1 VLAHT
6 NGAASSVLSGRES
19 GDPAASGGNK
29 VELQAD
35 RSTWLVTFALLGIGL
50 IMLYSAS
57 SPFSLAHFGSDT
69 YMIAKQ
75 AIAAA
80 IGVGLCVFLALFDY
94 RRLAQLDELLLI
106 GAFLLTVVTLLPI
119 RGFSDGRWLNL
130 GVFNLQPTELLKV
143 ALMIYLAA
151 AITRKSD
158 RMASFSQG
166 VLPFLIVVALIAVV
180 VIQQPDLGMILV
192 FCLLTLFMLFLGGAR
207 PIHLTAVTAAGVPAV
222 GAAILIAPYR
232 MARIVS
238 FLDPHAYSTSSGY
251 QTLQSLI
258 AVGSGGVFGRGLGAS
273 RTKLFYLPQ
282 AHNDFVFS
290 VIAEELGL
298 IGAIGLLSLF
308 GVLIWRAFTIA
319 TRTQDRFGQLLAYGI
334 GICFAL
340 QVVLNVGV
348 TLGLLPVTGLTL
360 PFISNGGSSL
370 LVMLALC
377 GLLLSVSRYGGQP
390 CGS

>member
-1 VLAHT
+1 MRQLRCVL
-6 NGAASSVLSGRES
+6 LSRET
-19 GDPAASGGNK
+19 GDCAASGGNK

-35 RSTWLVTFALLGIGL
+35 RTTWLVTLALLGIGL

-57 SPFSLAHFGSDT
+57 SPFSLAHFDSDT

-80 IGVGLCVFLALFDY
+80 IGVGLCLFLALFDY
-94 RRLAQLDELLLI
+94 RRLAQFDELLLI
-106 GAFLLTVVTLLPI
+106 GAFLLTVLTLVPI

-130 GVFNLQPTELLKV
+130 GVFHLQPTELLKV

-151 AITRKSD
+151 AITRKGD
-158 RMASFSQG
+158 RMTVFSQG
-166 VLPFLIVVALIAVV
+166 VLPFLIVITVIAAV

-192 FCLLTLFMLFLGGAR
+192 FCFLTFLMLFLGGAR
-207 PIHLTAVTAAGVPAV
+207 PLHLVAVAAAAVPAV
-222 GAAILIAPYR
+222 CTAVLIAPYR

-238 FLDPHAYSTSSGY
+238 FLNPGAYSTSSGY
-251 QTLQSLI
+251 QTMQSLI

-290 VIAEELGL
+290 VIAEELGFV
-298 IGAIGLLSLF
+298 GAAALLGLF
-308 GVLIWRAFTIA
+308 AVLIWRAFAIA
-319 TRTQDRFGQLLAYGI
+319 ARAEDRFGCLLAYGI
-334 GICFAL
+334 GVCFAV

-360 PFISNGGSSL
+360 PFVSNGGSSL

-377 GLLLSVSRYGGQP
+377 GLLLSVSRYGGQR

>member
-1 VLAHT
+1 M
-6 NGAASSVLSGRES
+6 
-19 GDPAASGGNK
+19 
-29 VELQAD
+29 ELQAD
-35 RSTWLVTFALLGIGL
+35 RATWLVTFVLLGSGL

-57 SPFSLAHFGSDT
+57 SPFSLAHFDSDT

-80 IGVGLCVFLALFDY
+80 IGVGLCMFLALVDY

-106 GAFLLTVVTLLPI
+106 GAFLVTVLTLLPI
-119 RGFSDGRWLNL
+119 NGFSDGRWLNL

-143 ALMIYLAA
+143 TLVVYLAA
-151 AITRKSD
+151 AMTRKGA
-158 RMASFSQG
+158 RMVLFSQG
-166 VLPFLIVVALIAVV
+166 VLPFLIVIALIAVV

-192 FCLLTLFMLFLGGAR
+192 FCLLTLLMLFLGGAR
-207 PIHLTAVTAAGVPAV
+207 LLHLAAVAV
-222 GAAILIAPYR
+222 GAVPVVCTAVLIAPYR

-238 FLDPHAYSTSSGY
+238 FLNPQAYSTSSGY

-298 IGAIGLLSLF
+298 IGALGLLALF
-308 GVLIWRAFTIA
+308 ALLVWRAFAIA
-319 TRTQDRFGQLLAYGI
+319 SQTTDRFGQLLAYGI

-360 PFISNGGSSL
+360 PFVSNGGSSL

>member
-1 VLAHT
+1 MRQ
-6 NGAASSVLSGRES
+6 SRRVLSSREP
-19 GDPAASGGNK
+19 GERAASGGRR

-35 RSTWLVTFALLGIGL
+35 RATWLVTFVLLGSGL

-57 SPFSLAHFGSDT
+57 SPFSLAHFDSDT

-80 IGVGLCVFLALFDY
+80 IGVGLCVFLALLDY

-106 GAFLLTVVTLLPI
+106 GAFLLTVLTLVPI

-130 GVFNLQPTELLKV
+130 GVFNLQPTEFLKV

-151 AITRKSD
+151 AMTRKGA
-158 RMASFSQG
+158 RMALFSQG
-166 VLPFLIVVALIAVV
+166 VLPFLIVIAVVAAV

-192 FCLLTLFMLFLGGAR
+192 FCFLTFFMLFLGGAR
-207 PIHLTAVTAAGVPAV
+207 VLHLVGVAAAAVPAMC
-222 GAAILIAPYR
+222 AAVLIAPYR

-238 FLDPHAYSTSSGY
+238 FFNPQAYSTSSGY

-258 AVGSGGVFGRGLGAS
+258 AVGSGGMFGRGLGAS

-298 IGAIGLLSLF
+298 LGAIGLLALF
-308 GVLIWRAFTIA
+308 AVLIWRAFSIA
-319 TRTQDRFGQLLAYGI
+319 ANTADRFGQLLAYGI
-334 GICFAL
+334 GVCFAL

-360 PFISNGGSSL
+360 PFVSNGGSSL

-377 GLLLSVSRYGGQP
+377 GLLLSISRYGGQA
-390 CGS
+390 CES